1 MPYRECRLTHTLQ
14 ASLSSE
20 TNTALLCTLQP
31 DKKLLSEALATIRFA
46 SRASKMPISREVRDR
61 APDPFLKVSELNKE
75 IETLKRELSVQSL
88 LTRGKSTMGR
98 SRNSWNQGR
107 VPQIFAEL
115 CAFWSQEIEPLWLL
129 CWILR
134 FWHFGAIATI
144 RAFQSERCQSFTSS
158 NLPSC
163 HWRLFRVYWV
173 PSGVLLI
180 FNFRN
185 RAAER
190 ESDCRS
196 SASSRR

>member
-61 APDPFLKVSELNKE
+61 APDPFLKVAELNKE

-98 SRNSWNQGR
+98 SRNS
-107 VPQIFAEL
+107 
-115 CAFWSQEIEPLWLL
+115 
-129 CWILR
+129 
-134 FWHFGAIATI
+134 
-144 RAFQSERCQSFTSS
+144 
-158 NLPSC
+158 
-163 HWRLFRVYWV
+163 
-173 PSGVLLI
+173 
-180 FNFRN
+180 
-185 RAAER
+185 
-190 ESDCRS
+190 
-196 SASSRR
+196 

>member
-61 APDPFLKVSELNKE
+61 APDPFLKVAELNKE
-75 IETLKRELSVQSL
+75 IETLKRELSVHSL

-98 SRNSWNQGR
+98 FFLQILKSRKSTAN
-107 VPQIFAEL
+107 F
-115 CAFWSQEIEPLWLL
+115 L
-129 CWILR
+129 CWNLR
-134 FWHFGAIATI
+134 FWHFGTI
-144 RAFQSERCQSFTSS
+144 TTIMASQSERFKTFTSS

-163 HWRLFRVYWV
+163 LPCLPPFFRSFADIW
-173 PSGVLLI
+173 
-180 FNFRN
+180 F
-185 RAAER
+185 
-190 ESDCRS
+190 
-196 SASSRR
+196 